1 MNSSKIKEIIDSQN
15 NFYCSGQTREVN
27 FRIKMLT
34 KLKESILNNESLIL
48 DALYKDL
55 GKSPT
60 ESYMTEV
67 GMVLKEIS
75 FALKNIKKWTK
86 DKLVMPSIL
95 TFFSKDIVRRE
106 PYGTVLI
113 ISPFNYP
120 FYLSFIP
127 MVAAIAGGN
136 TIVLKVSRFTNNTSE
151 VINKILKEAFD
162 PSYIKCIY
170 GENVSG
176 QELTKQ
182 AFDYIFFTGSSQVG
196 RDVMKAASEKLI
208 PVTLELGGKSPVFV
222 DKSSKLKETAES
234 IIWGKLTN
242 AGETCIAPDYLLVDK
257 MVSADLIKELE
268 LAIERMYG
276 KDIINN
282 PDYSRI
288 INEKHVERIAKILE
302 KDKEFI
308 IYGGKI
314 DREKRFVSPTLL
326 KLNDYN
332 AASMEEELFAP
343 LLPIIE
349 YDNISDAISYVVNNW
364 KPLALYVFSEDK
376 NYINKIIKNVDSGG
390 VTINDTM
397 THIVSPRLPF
407 GGVGMSGMGYSGGK
421 NGFETFTRKRAI
433 SYRKLNFTKSIQYPP
448 FKKNTLS
455 LLKRLMK

>member
-1 MNSSKIKEIIDSQN
+1 LNSTEIKEIMDSQK
-15 NFYCSGQTREVN
+15 NFYRSGQTREIN

-34 KLKESILNNESLIL
+34 KLRESILNYESHIL

-55 GKSPT
+55 GKSPA

-75 FALKNIKKWTK
+75 FALKNINKWTK
-86 DKLVMPSIL
+86 DEHTMPSIL
-95 TFFSKDIVRRE
+95 TFLSKDIIRRE

-127 MVAAIAGGN
+127 TISAISGGN
-136 TIVLKVSRFTNNTSE
+136 TIVLKVSKFSNNTSQ
-151 VINKILKEAFD
+151 VIKKIVEDAFD
-162 PSYIKCIY
+162 PSYIKCIC
-170 GENVSG
+170 GERVSG

-182 AFDYIFFTGSSQVG
+182 AFDYIFFTGSSSVG
-196 RDVMKAASEKLI
+196 KEVMKAASENLI

-222 DKSSKLKETAES
+222 DKTANLKDTAES

-257 MVSADLIKELE
+257 LISEELIKELE

-276 KDIINN
+276 QDIINN

-288 INEKHVERIAKILE
+288 INEKHVERIENILE
-302 KDKEFI
+302 RDKEFI

-314 DREKRFVSPTLL
+314 DKEKRFVSPTLL

-343 LLPIIE
+343 VLPIIE
-349 YDNISDAISYVVNNW
+349 YDVLCDSISYVVNNA
-364 KPLALYVFSEDK
+364 KPLALYIFSKDTD
-376 NYINKIIKNVDSGG
+376 YTNKIINDIDSGG
-390 VTINDTM
+390 VTVNDVM
-397 THIVSPRLPF
+397 THIINPRLPF

-421 NGFETFTRKRAI
+421 HGFETFTRKRAI
-433 SYRKLNFTKSIQYPP
+433 SIRKYNFTKFIQYPP
-448 FKKNTLS
+448 LKKSTIS
-455 LLKRLMK
+455 LLKKFMK